1 MNAIAAT
8 DLVYVSDDQPG
19 ITRRRHGRGF
29 TYIAADGTTIARGP
43 ERKRLEALAVPPA
56 YEDVWM
62 CPLPNGHLQATG
74 RDTRARKQYRY
85 HPDWAEAQARTKF
98 DSLIEF
104 GEVLPRIRRHVRRDL
119 QEDVGDRAFALASAV
134 ALIDRTAIRV
144 GNPDYTREN
153 GSFGALT
160 LRCKHIALDDSGIR
174 LRYVAK
180 GGKQVRRHLNDKRLS
195 RILDKISDLPGAE
208 LLTWVDDEG
217 AAQTLSSNAL
227 NTYIAEAAGTDGVT
241 AKTFRTWTGTLAAF
255 QVAEQGNST
264 IKAMAEAAAAELS
277 NTATIARKSYIHPA
291 VIDRAGQEPLDID
304 GYDRN
309 DLRLAEGRLLRFL
322 EDQ

>member
-160 LRCKHIALDDSGIR
+160 LRRKHIALDDSGIR

-291 VIDRAGQEPLDID
+291 VIDRAGQEPLDIE